1 MGKTSGCPSKQIII
15 FVEGDTDEVF
25 FKALLDYYKAS
36 SQEPLTPCEVINLK
50 GVTRYTSKLLAKL
63 RNDIL
68 PEAKR
73 KNTSI
78 QTICCTY
85 DTDVFEVR
93 NPLIVNWDSIR
104 RQITRM
110 GVVSFIKIGVSRS
123 IEDWILDD
131 IEGICTYL
139 KLKQIPRLLKGNN
152 GNARL
157 CDLYLRARRIYSKG
171 YSTRE
176 MISSLNFSL
185 IRDKHKS
192 SLQELEEA
200 LGIQSHFVSH
210 Y

>member
-1 MGKTSGCPSKQIII
+1 MKNNSGCSSKQIII

-25 FKALLDYYKAS
+25 FKALLDYYKSS
-36 SQEPLTPCEVINLK
+36 SQAPLTPCEVINLK

-63 RNDIL
+63 RNEIL

-104 RQITRM
+104 SKIRRM
-110 GVVSFIKIGVSRS
+110 GVESFIRIGVSSS

-131 IEGICTYL
+131 IEGICSYL
-139 KLKQIPRLLKGNN
+139 KLKQIPKSLKGTN
-152 GNARL
+152 GNAKI
-157 CDLYLRARRIYSKG
+157 CDLYSKARRIYSKG
-171 YSTRE
+171 YSARE

-185 IRDKHKS
+185 IRDKRQP
-192 SLQELEEA
+192 SLQELEKA
-200 LGIQSHFVSH
+200 LGIQRNP
-210 Y
+210 

>member
-1 MGKTSGCPSKQIII
+1 MKKNSGCSSKQIII

-25 FKALLDYYKAS
+25 FNALLDYYKSS
-36 SQEPLTPCEVINLK
+36 SQAPLTPCEVINLK

-63 RNDIL
+63 RNEIL

-73 KNTSI
+73 KNICI

-93 NPLIVNWDSIR
+93 NPLIVNWDSVRSKIKRLGVENFIR
-104 RQITRM
+104 
-110 GVVSFIKIGVSRS
+110 IGVSSS

-139 KLKQIPRLLKGNN
+139 KLKQIPKSLKGAN

-157 CDLYLRARRIYSKG
+157 CDLYSKARRIYSKG
-171 YSTRE
+171 YSARE

-185 IRDKHKS
+185 ISEKRKS
-192 SLQELEEA
+192 SLQELEKA
-200 LGIQSHFVSH
+200 LGV
-210 Y
+210 

>member
-1 MGKTSGCPSKQIII
+1 MKKNSCCSSKQIII

-25 FKALLDYYKAS
+25 FKALLDYYKSS
-36 SQEPLTPCEVINLK
+36 SQAPLTPCEVINLK
-50 GVTRYTSKLLAKL
+50 GVTRYTGKLLAKL
-63 RNDIL
+63 RNEIL

-104 RQITRM
+104 SKIKRM
-110 GVVSFIKIGVSRS
+110 GVESFIRIGVSSS

-131 IEGICTYL
+131 VDGICSYL
-139 KLKQIPRLLKGNN
+139 KLKQIPKSLKGTN

-157 CDLYLRARRIYSKG
+157 CDLYSRARKIYSKG
-171 YSTRE
+171 YSARE
-176 MISSLNFSL
+176 MISSLNFSV
-185 IRDKHKS
+185 IRDKRLS
-192 SLQELEEA
+192 SLQELEKA
-200 LGIQSHFVSH
+200 LGIQRNPA
-210 Y
+210 

>member
-1 MGKTSGCPSKQIII
+1 MKKNSGCSSKQIII

-25 FKALLDYYKAS
+25 FKALLDYYKSS
-36 SQEPLTPCEVINLK
+36 SQAPLTPCEVINLK
-50 GVTRYTSKLLAKL
+50 GVTRYASKLLAKL
-63 RNDIL
+63 RNEIL

-104 RQITRM
+104 SKIKRM
-110 GVVSFIKIGVSRS
+110 GVESFIRIGVSSS

-139 KLKQIPRLLKGNN
+139 KLKQIPKSLKGAN

-157 CDLYLRARRIYSKG
+157 CDLYSKARKIYSKG
-171 YSTRE
+171 YTARE

-185 IRDKHKS
+185 IRDKRKS
-192 SLQELEEA
+192 SLQELEKA
-200 LGIQSHFVSH
+200 LGVRQVPQ
-210 Y
+210 

>member
-1 MGKTSGCPSKQIII
+1 MKKNSGCSSKQIII

-25 FKALLDYYKAS
+25 FKSLLDYYKSS
-36 SQEPLTPCEVINLK
+36 SQAPLTPCEVINLK

-63 RNDIL
+63 RNEIL

-93 NPLIVNWDSIR
+93 SPLIVNWDSIR
-104 RQITRM
+104 SKIKRM
-110 GVVSFIKIGVSRS
+110 GVESFIRIGVSSS

-131 IEGICTYL
+131 IEGICSYL
-139 KLKQIPRLLKGNN
+139 KLKQIPKSLKGAN

-157 CDLYLRARRIYSKG
+157 CDLYSKARRIYSKG
-171 YSTRE
+171 YTARE

-185 IRDKHKS
+185 IRNKRQS
-192 SLQELEEA
+192 SLLELEKA
-200 LGIQSHFVSH
+200 LGVQQTPQ
-210 Y
+210 

>member
-1 MGKTSGCPSKQIII
+1 MRENSGCSSKQIII

-25 FKALLDYYKAS
+25 FKALLDYYKSS
-36 SQEPLTPCEVINLK
+36 SQVPLTPCEVINLK

-63 RNDIL
+63 RNEIL

-104 RQITRM
+104 SKIRRM
-110 GVVSFIKIGVSRS
+110 GVESFIRIGVSSS

-139 KLKQIPRLLKGNN
+139 KLKQIPKSLKGAN

-157 CDLYLRARRIYSKG
+157 CDLYSKARRIYSKG
-171 YSTRE
+171 YTARD

-185 IRDKHKS
+185 IRD
-192 SLQELEEA
+192 
-200 LGIQSHFVSH
+200 IQCT
-210 Y
+210 

>member
-1 MGKTSGCPSKQIII
+1 MKKNSCCSSKQIII

-25 FKALLDYYKAS
+25 FKALLDYYKSS
-36 SQEPLTPCEVINLK
+36 SQASLTPCEVINLK

-63 RNDIL
+63 RNEIL

-104 RQITRM
+104 SKIKRM
-110 GVVSFIKIGVSRS
+110 GVESFIRIGVSSS

-139 KLKQIPRLLKGNN
+139 KLKQIPKSLKGAN

-157 CDLYLRARRIYSKG
+157 CDLYSRARKIYTKG
-171 YSTRE
+171 YSARE

-185 IRDKHKS
+185 IRDKRQP
-192 SLQELEEA
+192 SLQELEKV
-200 LGIQSHFVSH
+200 LGIQQTSK
-210 Y
+210 

>member
-1 MGKTSGCPSKQIII
+1 MKKNSCCSSKQIII

-25 FKALLDYYKAS
+25 FKALLDYYKSS
-36 SQEPLTPCEVINLK
+36 SQAPLTPCEVINLK

-63 RNDIL
+63 RNEIL

-104 RQITRM
+104 SKIKRM
-110 GVVSFIKIGVSRS
+110 GVESFIRIGVSSS

-131 IEGICTYL
+131 IEGICSYL
-139 KLKQIPRLLKGNN
+139 KLKQIPKPLKGTN

-157 CDLYLRARRIYSKG
+157 CDLYSKARKIYSKG
-171 YSTRE
+171 YSARE
-176 MISSLNFSL
+176 MISSLNFSV
-185 IRDKHKS
+185 IRDKRLS
-192 SLQELEEA
+192 SLQELEKV
-200 LGIQSHFVSH
+200 LGVQ
-210 Y
+210 

>member
-1 MGKTSGCPSKQIII
+1 MKKNNDCSSKQIVI

-25 FKALLDYYKAS
+25 FKALLDYYKSS
-36 SQEPLTPCEVINLK
+36 SQAPLTPCEVINLK

-63 RNDIL
+63 RNELL

-104 RQITRM
+104 SKIRRM
-110 GVVSFIKIGVSRS
+110 GVESFIRIGVSSS

-131 IEGICTYL
+131 IEGICSYL
-139 KLKQIPRLLKGNN
+139 KLKQIPKSLKGTN

-157 CDLYLRARRIYSKG
+157 CDLYSKARKIYSKG
-171 YSTRE
+171 YSARE
-176 MISSLNFSL
+176 MISSLNFSV
-185 IRDKHKS
+185 IRDKRLS
-192 SLQELEEA
+192 SLQELEKV
-200 LGIQSHFVSH
+200 LGNVVILQ
-210 Y
+210 

>member
-1 MGKTSGCPSKQIII
+1 MKEISGCSSKQIII

-25 FKALLDYYKAS
+25 FKALLDYYKSS
-36 SQEPLTPCEVINLK
+36 SQMPLTPCEVINLK
-50 GVTRYTSKLLAKL
+50 GVTRYASKLLAKL
-63 RNDIL
+63 RNEIL

-104 RQITRM
+104 SKIKRL
-110 GVVSFIKIGVSRS
+110 GVESFIKIGVNSS

-139 KLKQIPRLLKGNN
+139 KLKQIPKSLKGAN

-157 CDLYLRARRIYSKG
+157 CDLYSKARRIYSKG
-171 YSTRE
+171 YSARE

-185 IRDKHKS
+185 IRDKRQP
-192 SLQELEEA
+192 SLQELEKA
-200 LGIQSHFVSH
+200 LGIQ
-210 Y
+210 

>member
-1 MGKTSGCPSKQIII
+1 MKKNSGCSSKQIII

-25 FKALLDYYKAS
+25 FKALLDYYKYS
-36 SQEPLTPCEVINLK
+36 SQVPLTPCEVINLK

-63 RNDIL
+63 RNEIL

-104 RQITRM
+104 SKIKRM
-110 GVVSFIKIGVSRS
+110 GVESFIRIGVSSS

-131 IEGICTYL
+131 VDGICSYL
-139 KLKQIPRLLKGNN
+139 KMKQIPKSLKGTN

-157 CDLYLRARRIYSKG
+157 CDLYSKARKIYTKG
-171 YSTRE
+171 YSARE
-176 MISSLNFSL
+176 MISSLNFSV
-185 IRDKHKS
+185 IRDKRLS
-192 SLQELEEA
+192 SLQELEMA
-200 LGIQSHFVSH
+200 LGIQWNS
-210 Y
+210 

>member
-1 MGKTSGCPSKQIII
+1 MKKNSGCSSKQIII

-25 FKALLDYYKAS
+25 FKALLDYYKSS
-36 SQEPLTPCEVINLK
+36 SQAPLTPCEVINLK
-50 GVTRYTSKLLAKL
+50 GVTRYTSKLLVKL
-63 RNDIL
+63 RNEIL

-104 RQITRM
+104 SKIKRM
-110 GVVSFIKIGVSRS
+110 GVESFIRIGVSSS

-131 IEGICTYL
+131 IEGICSYL
-139 KLKQIPRLLKGNN
+139 KLKQIPKSLKGAN

-157 CDLYLRARRIYSKG
+157 CDLYSKARRIYSKG
-171 YSTRE
+171 YTARE

-185 IRDKHKS
+185 IRNKRQS
-192 SLQELEEA
+192 SLLELEKA
-200 LGIQSHFVSH
+200 LGVQ
-210 Y
+210 

>member
-1 MGKTSGCPSKQIII
+1 MKKNSGCSSKQIII

-25 FKALLDYYKAS
+25 FKALLDYYKSS
-36 SQEPLTPCEVINLK
+36 SQSPLTPCEVINLK

-63 RNDIL
+63 RNEIL

-93 NPLIVNWDSIR
+93 NPLIVDWDSIR
-104 RQITRM
+104 RKIKRL
-110 GVVSFIKIGVSRS
+110 GVESFIRIGASSS

-131 IEGICTYL
+131 VNGICSYL
-139 KLKQIPRLLKGNN
+139 KLKQIPKSLKGAN
-152 GNARL
+152 GNAKL
-157 CDLYLRARRIYSKG
+157 CDLYSKARRIYSKG
-171 YSTRE
+171 YTSRD

-185 IRDKHKS
+185 IRDKRQP
-192 SLQELEEA
+192 SLQELEKA
-200 LGIQSHFVSH
+200 LGIQWNP
-210 Y
+210 

>member
-1 MGKTSGCPSKQIII
+1 MKKNSCCSSKQIII

-25 FKALLDYYKAS
+25 FKALLDYYKSS
-36 SQEPLTPCEVINLK
+36 SQVPLTPCDVINLK

-63 RNDIL
+63 RNEIL

-104 RQITRM
+104 SKIKRM
-110 GVVSFIKIGVSRS
+110 GVESFIRIGVSSS

-131 IEGICTYL
+131 IEGICSYL
-139 KLKQIPRLLKGNN
+139 KLKQIPKSLKGTN
-152 GNARL
+152 GNAKI
-157 CDLYLRARRIYSKG
+157 CDLYSKARRIYSKG
-171 YSTRE
+171 YSARE
-176 MISSLNFSL
+176 MISSLNFSV
-185 IRDKHKS
+185 IRDKRLS
-192 SLQELEEA
+192 SLQELEKV
-200 LGIQSHFVSH
+200 LGNVVILQ
-210 Y
+210 

>member
-1 MGKTSGCPSKQIII
+1 MKKNNDCSSKQIII

-25 FKALLDYYKAS
+25 FKALLDYYKSS
-36 SQEPLTPCEVINLK
+36 SQAPLTPCEVINLK

-63 RNDIL
+63 RNEIL

-104 RQITRM
+104 SKIKRM
-110 GVVSFIKIGVSRS
+110 GVESFIRIGVSSS

-139 KLKQIPRLLKGNN
+139 KLKLVPKSLKGTN

-157 CDLYLRARRIYSKG
+157 CDLYSRARKIYSKG
-171 YSTRE
+171 YSARE
-176 MISSLNFSL
+176 MISSLNFSV
-185 IRDKHKS
+185 IRDKRLS
-192 SLQELEEA
+192 SLQELEKA
-200 LGIQSHFVSH
+200 LGVQ
-210 Y
+210 

>member
-1 MGKTSGCPSKQIII
+1 MRENSGCSSKQIII

-25 FKALLDYYKAS
+25 FKALLDYYKSS
-36 SQEPLTPCEVINLK
+36 SQAPLTPCEVINLK

-63 RNDIL
+63 RNEIL

-104 RQITRM
+104 SKIKRM
-110 GVVSFIKIGVSRS
+110 GVESFIRIGVSSS

-131 IEGICTYL
+131 IEGICSYL
-139 KLKQIPRLLKGNN
+139 KLKQIPKPLKGTN

-157 CDLYLRARRIYSKG
+157 CDLYSKARKIYSKG
-171 YSTRE
+171 YSARE
-176 MISSLNFSL
+176 MISSLNFSV
-185 IRDKHKS
+185 IRDKRLS
-192 SLQELEEA
+192 SLQELEKV
-200 LGIQSHFVSH
+200 LGVQ
-210 Y
+210 

>member
-1 MGKTSGCPSKQIII
+1 MKKTNDYTSKQIII

-25 FKALLDYYKAS
+25 FKALLDYYKSS
-36 SQEPLTPCEVINLK
+36 SQVPLTPCEVINLK

-63 RNDIL
+63 RNEIL

-85 DTDVFEVR
+85 DTDAFEVR

-104 RQITRM
+104 SKIKRL
-110 GVVSFIKIGVSRS
+110 GVESFIRIGVSRS

-139 KLKQIPRLLKGNN
+139 KLKQIPKSLKGAN

-157 CDLYLRARRIYSKG
+157 CDLYLRARKIYSKG
-171 YSTRE
+171 YSARE
-176 MISSLNFSL
+176 MISSLNFSV
-185 IRDKHKS
+185 IRDKRLS
-192 SLQELEEA
+192 SLQELEKA
-200 LGIQSHFVSH
+200 LDIQ
-210 Y
+210 

>member
-1 MGKTSGCPSKQIII
+1 MKKNSGCSSKQIII

-25 FKALLDYYKAS
+25 FKALLDYYKSS
-36 SQEPLTPCEVINLK
+36 SQVPLTPCEVINLK

-63 RNDIL
+63 RNEIL

-104 RQITRM
+104 SKIKRM
-110 GVVSFIKIGVSRS
+110 GVESFIRIGVSSS

-131 IEGICTYL
+131 IEGICSYL
-139 KLKQIPRLLKGNN
+139 KLMPIPKSLKGTN

-157 CDLYLRARRIYSKG
+157 CDLYSKARRIYSKG
-171 YSTRE
+171 YSARE

-185 IRDKHKS
+185 IRDKRQP
-192 SLQELEEA
+192 SLQELEKA
-200 LGIQSHFVSH
+200 LGIQRNP
-210 Y
+210 

>member
-1 MGKTSGCPSKQIII
+1 MKKNNDCSSKQIII

-25 FKALLDYYKAS
+25 FKALLDYYKSS
-36 SQEPLTPCEVINLK
+36 SQAPLTPCEVINLK

-63 RNDIL
+63 RNEIL

-104 RQITRM
+104 SKIKRM
-110 GVVSFIKIGVSRS
+110 GVESFIRIGVSSS

-131 IEGICTYL
+131 IEGICSYL
-139 KLKQIPRLLKGNN
+139 KLKQIPKSLKGTN

-157 CDLYLRARRIYSKG
+157 CELYSRARKIYSKG
-171 YSTRE
+171 YSARE

-185 IRDKHKS
+185 LRDKRLS
-192 SLQELEEA
+192 FLQELEKA
-200 LGIQSHFVSH
+200 LGAQ
-210 Y
+210 

>member
-1 MGKTSGCPSKQIII
+1 MKKNNGCSSKQIII

-25 FKALLDYYKAS
+25 FKALLDYYKSS
-36 SQEPLTPCEVINLK
+36 SQVPLTPCEVINLK

-63 RNDIL
+63 RNEIL

-104 RQITRM
+104 SKIKRM
-110 GVVSFIKIGVSRS
+110 GVESFIRIGVSSS

-131 IEGICTYL
+131 IEGICSYL
-139 KLKQIPRLLKGNN
+139 KLKQIPKSLKGTN
-152 GNARL
+152 GNAKI
-157 CDLYLRARRIYSKG
+157 CDLYSKARRIYSKG
-171 YSTRE
+171 YSARE

-185 IRDKHKS
+185 IRDKRLS
-192 SLQELEEA
+192 SLQELETV
-200 LGIQSHFVSH
+200 LGNVVILQ
-210 Y
+210 

>member
-1 MGKTSGCPSKQIII
+1 MKKNNDCSSKQIVI

-25 FKALLDYYKAS
+25 FKALLDYYKSS
-36 SQEPLTPCEVINLK
+36 SQAPLTPCEVINLK

-63 RNDIL
+63 RNEIL

-104 RQITRM
+104 NKIKRM
-110 GVVSFIKIGVSRS
+110 GVESFIRIGVSSS

-139 KLKQIPRLLKGNN
+139 KLKQIPKSLKGAN

-157 CDLYLRARRIYSKG
+157 CDLYSEARRIYSKG
-171 YSTRE
+171 YTSRD

-185 IRDKHKS
+185 IRDKRLS
-192 SLQELEEA
+192 SLQELEKA
-200 LGIQSHFVSH
+200 LGVRQTPQ
-210 Y
+210 

>member
-1 MGKTSGCPSKQIII
+1 MKKNSCCSSKQIIF

-25 FKALLDYYKAS
+25 FKVLLDYYKSS
-36 SQEPLTPCEVINLK
+36 SQAPLTPCEVINLK

-63 RNDIL
+63 RNEIL

-104 RQITRM
+104 SKIKRM
-110 GVVSFIKIGVSRS
+110 GVESFIRIGVSSS

-131 IEGICTYL
+131 IEGICSYL
-139 KLKQIPRLLKGNN
+139 KLKQIPKSLKGTN

-157 CDLYLRARRIYSKG
+157 CDLYSRARKIYSKG
-171 YSTRE
+171 YSARE

-185 IRDKHKS
+185 IRDKRQP
-192 SLQELEEA
+192 SLQELEKA
-200 LGIQSHFVSH
+200 LGVQ
-210 Y
+210 

>member
-1 MGKTSGCPSKQIII
+1 MKKINDCSSKQIII

-25 FKALLDYYKAS
+25 FKALLDYYKS
-36 SQEPLTPCEVINLK
+36 SSLAPLTPCEVINLK

-63 RNDIL
+63 RNEIL

-104 RQITRM
+104 SKLKRM
-110 GVVSFIKIGVSRS
+110 GVESFIRIGVSSS

-131 IEGICTYL
+131 IDGVCTYL
-139 KLKQIPRLLKGNN
+139 KLKQIPQSLKGTN

-157 CDLYLRARRIYSKG
+157 CDLYSRARRIYSKG
-171 YSTRE
+171 YSARE
-176 MISSLNFSL
+176 MISSLNFTV
-185 IRDKHKS
+185 IRDKRQP
-192 SLQELEEA
+192 SLQELEKA
-200 LGIQSHFVSH
+200 LGIQWNP
-210 Y
+210 

>member
-1 MGKTSGCPSKQIII
+1 MKKNNDCSSKQIII

-25 FKALLDYYKAS
+25 FKALLDYYKS
-36 SQEPLTPCEVINLK
+36 SSHVPLTPCEVINLK

-63 RNDIL
+63 RNEIL

-104 RQITRM
+104 SKVKRM
-110 GVVSFIKIGVSRS
+110 GVESFIRIGVSSS

-131 IEGICTYL
+131 IEGICSYL
-139 KLKQIPRLLKGNN
+139 KLKQIPKSLKGTN

-157 CDLYLRARRIYSKG
+157 CDLYSKARKIYTKG
-171 YSTRE
+171 YSARE
-176 MISSLNFSL
+176 MISSLNFSV
-185 IRDKHKS
+185 IRDKRLS
-192 SLQELEEA
+192 SLQELEKA
-200 LGIQSHFVSH
+200 LGVQ
-210 Y
+210 

>member
-1 MGKTSGCPSKQIII
+1 MKKNSGCSSKQIII

-25 FKALLDYYKAS
+25 FKALLDYYKSS
-36 SQEPLTPCEVINLK
+36 SQAPLTPCEVINLK

-63 RNDIL
+63 RNEIL

-78 QTICCTY
+78 QTICCAY

-104 RQITRM
+104 SKVKRM
-110 GVVSFIKIGVSRS
+110 GVESFIRIGVSSS

-131 IEGICTYL
+131 IEGICSYL
-139 KLKQIPRLLKGNN
+139 KLKQIPKSLKGTN

-157 CDLYLRARRIYSKG
+157 CDLYSKARKIYSKG
-171 YSTRE
+171 YSARE
-176 MISSLNFSL
+176 MISSLNFSV
-185 IRDKHKS
+185 IRDKRLS
-192 SLQELEEA
+192 SLQELEKV
-200 LGIQSHFVSH
+200 LGVQ
-210 Y
+210 

>member
-1 MGKTSGCPSKQIII
+1 MKKNICCSSKQIVI
-15 FVEGDTDEVF
+15 FVEGDTDDVF
-25 FKALLDYYKAS
+25 FKALLDYYKSS
-36 SQEPLTPCEVINLK
+36 SQTPLTPCEVINLK

-63 RNDIL
+63 RNEIL

-104 RQITRM
+104 SKLKRM
-110 GVVSFIKIGVSRS
+110 GVESFIRIGVSSS

-131 IEGICTYL
+131 IDGVCTYL
-139 KLKQIPRLLKGNN
+139 KLKLVPKSLKGTN

-157 CDLYLRARRIYSKG
+157 CDLYSRARKIYSKG
-171 YSTRE
+171 YSARE
-176 MISSLNFSL
+176 MISSLNFSQ
-185 IRDKHKS
+185 IRDKRQT
-192 SLQELEEA
+192 SLRELEEA
-200 LGIQSHFVSH
+200 LGVQQAP
-210 Y
+210 

>member
-1 MGKTSGCPSKQIII
+1 MKKNSGCSSKQIII

-25 FKALLDYYKAS
+25 FKALLDYYKSS
-36 SQEPLTPCEVINLK
+36 SQAPLTPCEVINLK

-63 RNDIL
+63 RNEIL

-104 RQITRM
+104 SKIKRM
-110 GVVSFIKIGVSRS
+110 GVESFIRIGVSSS

-131 IEGICTYL
+131 IEGICSYL
-139 KLKQIPRLLKGNN
+139 KLKQIPKPLKGTN

-157 CDLYLRARRIYSKG
+157 CDLYSKARKIYSKG
-171 YSTRE
+171 YSARE
-176 MISSLNFSL
+176 MISSLNFSV
-185 IRDKHKS
+185 IRDKRLS
-192 SLQELEEA
+192 SLQELEKV
-200 LGIQSHFVSH
+200 LGVQ
-210 Y
+210 

>member
-1 MGKTSGCPSKQIII
+1 MKKNSGCSSKQIII

-25 FKALLDYYKAS
+25 FKALLDYYKSS
-36 SQEPLTPCEVINLK
+36 SQAPLTPCDVINLK

-63 RNDIL
+63 RNEIL

-104 RQITRM
+104 SKIKRM
-110 GVVSFIKIGVSRS
+110 GVESFIRIGVSRS

-131 IEGICTYL
+131 IEGICSYL
-139 KLKQIPRLLKGNN
+139 KLKQIPKSLKGTN

-157 CDLYLRARRIYSKG
+157 CDLYLKARRIYSKG
-171 YSTRE
+171 YSARE
-176 MISSLNFSL
+176 MISSLNFSV
-185 IRDKHKS
+185 IRDKRLS
-192 SLQELEEA
+192 SLQELEKA
-200 LGIQSHFVSH
+200 LGVQ
-210 Y
+210 